1 SVAARTTRV
10 TGGKSRMHHRRPK
23 AVAAPVVG
31 LLLAAS
37 LSACGFHYPTDRV
50 NTISAGE
57 NNRTTPVAALGIR
70 ILASGP
76 GEGRLIGALSNGST
90 TSTATITKVEVAGGG
105 TTVAPFKPI
114 RLQDSAAYNLS
125 AHADNPVTLSGD
137 FEPGQ
142 VLMGVQITFTLGGQ
156 PETISL
162 NVPVVKNCHQYTAVP
177 TPTPTTSATT
187 KSDAPSAT
195 LTALGTDLYNC
206 TDPSPSE
213 APAE

>member
-1 SVAARTTRV
+1 
-10 TGGKSRMHHRRPK
+10 MHHRRPK

-57 NNRTTPVAALGIR
+57 NNRTGSVNALGIR
-70 ILASGP
+70 ILSSAP
-76 GEGRLIGALSNGST
+76 GEGRLIGAFSNEST
-90 TSTATITKVEVAGGG
+90 TAEASVTKVAVADGGV
-105 TTVAPFKPI
+105 TVATFKPI
-114 RLQDSAAYNLS
+114 RLQDSAAYNLA
-125 AHADNPVTLSGD
+125 AHTDNPITLTGD

-142 VLMGVQITFTLGGQ
+142 VLMGVQITFSTGGQ
-156 PETISL
+156 SDTISM

-177 TPTPTTSATT
+177 TPTPSSASTG
-187 KSDAPSAT
+187 K
-195 LTALGTDLYNC
+195 ALGGKASASASPTVDTNAYDC
-206 TDPSPSE
+206 TDPAPSQ

>member
-1 SVAARTTRV
+1 
-10 TGGKSRMHHRRPK
+10 MHHRRPK
-23 AVAAPVVG
+23 AVAAPVLG

-57 NNRTTPVAALGIR
+57 NNRTSTVDALGMR
-70 ILASGP
+70 VLTSTP
-76 GEGRLIGALSNGST
+76 GEGRLIGAFSNEST
-90 TSTATITKVEVAGGG
+90 TSTATVTKVDVGDGA
-105 TTVAPFKPI
+105 TTVGSFKPI
-114 RLQDSAAYNLS
+114 KLQDSGAYNLS
-125 AHADNPVTLSGD
+125 EHVDNPITFTGD

-142 VLMGVQITFTLGGQ
+142 VLIGVQITFTLDGQ
-156 PETISL
+156 SNTISL

-177 TPTPTTSATT
+177 TPSASATGKPGASASPSASPTVDTSAY
-187 KSDAPSAT
+187 S
-195 LTALGTDLYNC
+195 C